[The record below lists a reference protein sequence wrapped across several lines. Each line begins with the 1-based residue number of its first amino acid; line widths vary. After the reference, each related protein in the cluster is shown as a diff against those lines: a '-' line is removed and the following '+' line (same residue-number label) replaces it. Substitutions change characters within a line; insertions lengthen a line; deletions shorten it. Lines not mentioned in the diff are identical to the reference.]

1 MNRVGSVAREKLKI
15 RRRDV
20 IGPGSLNRVDIRGGD
35 RVSGGRA
42 LVPEGVEVD
51 YLLLQRL
58 VVVKVHTLFSG
69 EFHFFFV
76 TATKIPFCL
85 TICRLLHCNALT
97 FTL

>member
-20 IGPGSLNRVDIRGGD
+20 IGPGSLNRVVD

-69 EFHFFFV
+69 EFHFFFSLQPQ
-76 TATKIPFCL
+76 K
-85 TICRLLHCNALT
+85 LL
-97 FTL
+97 FV